1 MAVPALRGEA
11 ASQGQFALVAGLGAL
26 SEDERIIIGPPVYV
40 FESGE
45 VGHYGL
51 SLFRDGSNLPVSVDG
66 LHCWTFLQQVTMED
80 SDLLPYVEDTAIARS
95 HLTICGSYRTRPA
108 IVLVFP
114 TAHRSSA

>member
-1 MAVPALRGEA
+1 MLLRGKA
-11 ASQGQFALVAGLGAL
+11 ASQGQFALVAGLAAL

-66 LHCWTFLQQVTMED
+66 LHRWTFLQQVTMED

-108 IVLVFP
+108 TVLDFP
-114 TAHRSSA
+114 STNRSSA

>member
-1 MAVPALRGEA
+1 
-11 ASQGQFALVAGLGAL
+11 L

-66 LHCWTFLQQVTMED
+66 
-80 SDLLPYVEDTAIARS
+80 TAPLDI
-95 HLTICGSYRTRPA
+95 
-108 IVLVFP
+108 
-114 TAHRSSA
+114 SSTGDNGG